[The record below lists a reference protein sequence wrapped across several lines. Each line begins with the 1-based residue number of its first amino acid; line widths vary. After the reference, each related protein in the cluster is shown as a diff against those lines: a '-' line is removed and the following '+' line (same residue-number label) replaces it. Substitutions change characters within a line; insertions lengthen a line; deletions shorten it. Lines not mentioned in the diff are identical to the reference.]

1 MAKLPP
7 FLARCFGVI
16 AKKGLYQGDTGVIMI
31 DTSSDYSSECVV
43 AFLPR
48 LDLPQQKFKR
58 VKKTHSSNPA
68 VPATFTTPFPVSTTM
83 SDIKSKFDFVSINTK
98 AGYPIP
104 LERTVPS
111 KKRSVPSARRPRSI
125 KSATCEH
132 GDKEYALLKQTIWQG
147 LSLVRQKVT
156 NLTLANTIAEEDL
169 LEFFETESTVLQSN
183 IPLPSTWIFGLGER
197 VRVSNRLR
205 DHHRPLRENPELA
218 SELGLQSKDEG
229 FIRDVVEINCVV
241 EFLDGTDGE
250 GRQVVL
256 PQHSLLKVMRQG
268 DEVYVRQA
276 SRSIFQ
282 LGVAEVSS
290 TTERIPL
297 DGKVGLVVSVGDDG
311 ETVQVQ
317 FSEYPVPQQ
326 FHSNSLV
333 NSALMLSSNDLVKRG
348 IKKPLPSIDP
358 VFSIVPKTLVY
369 VEPNPSILTTDP
381 APEPLDLAIRTGRR
395 PWVGKEVRI
404 VGLNDRGATIKH
416 HKAENGSVLD
426 VNRNDSMSSGLAITV
441 SRVRRFDDGKFL
453 HDNGPHKLP
462 TYDPH
467 FHFKPGYQPQY
478 TQSEILKGYAPMD
491 MSAWQ
496 ATYQDRWVGS
506 GGNNGGTEGGIDEMQ
521 ASSSSFD
528 SGPASGSTTRS
539 IASGFASP
547 DGCMSPDS
555 SLNSLLQPY
564 KCWWVDV
571 PGTITRTPLRLVPAT
586 PFPDFTNEILDPR
599 IRNALPRQQ
608 LLLAFRGETKDRVIT
623 LKEGPGG
630 QSTLYYKQKGTGSVQ
645 VDPRD
650 LSTTKQSYGLSSPL
664 YCNGLFIIV
673 RGSHIGKLT
682 RRLFGTHDHKWVL
695 QVVRLEPQE
704 MRKIGCTVPRF
715 TEIVKDREP
724 PIVVLESSIAL
735 VNQMPDEQG
744 NGIRL
749 MEERQLV
756 AENDGYGGRTGK
768 QHRNKAEFGRQYSET
783 TPPPDTKP
791 SRKRAGRES
800 SLTDEQQAI
809 VESFFPAWEQ
819 LLRQHTAA
827 FREGRYEE
835 PKVFLTGDDVRT
847 NDEWAKIDSEGCV
860 QKSPPQCL
868 YQNNINDLVLN
879 ALATD
884 EKTKTHQSLVQAA
897 EALLSFK
904 KPVAGKSLFEKEN
917 KEEILQLMKK
927 KLNALRADNTAN
939 SGDGVSNN
947 HNEHKENKRK
957 ENAGAEYQKV
967 LTEMWEK
974 TDQDDYNERAKGI
987 DVNDNQKQF
996 KEAIYSALCALCQ
1009 NGQLGPCEMMILTGF
1024 RDKDNNLVA
1033 YKLQAHH
1040 NDDDHADAF
1049 PVDQDEEMAL
1059 GNAWKD
1065 WCAEYQKVLTEM
1077 WEKTDQ
1083 DDYNERAKGIDVNDK
1098 NPAEH
1103 VIEPIMPAE
1112 ELHTLRNANGI
1123 PVLGVVDLEQ
1133 IAPAGLTKVLSDFLH
1148 ALWNHSWPQDRVR
1161 PSIPLVEIEAHPE
1174 DFYDTW
1180 TFQFP
1185 VTLKPVEMM
1194 LLIERY
1200 SLCTYLSTISAVET
1214 VQPFV
1219 FWPKQDIVDQVAKR
1233 EAEAEAA
1240 RGTGD
1245 KIVAHPPSI
1254 SPPPPKPSAPPA
1266 ATSLAAILPTNASTL
1281 PPPTHGTP
1289 IGPARAS
1296 TAPVASISSPSNASA
1311 PPLSTP
1317 VTPIGATGASTVPA
1331 ASISPSKASTPPPST
1346 PAINSERTSIA
1357 PPPTPPASTEEGVEA
1372 PQQSSGTPASEEWDA
1387 VPMLDD
1393 QEVSLAVP
1401 EAQVVHRSQTH
1412 SGKRTIAEI
1421 TSEVEAPQRVTRTR
1435 VAAQEVAPKT
1445 RASKKAAGNKR
1456 VSSCLAIACLR

>member
-1 MAKLPP
+1 MLDANYVLAAYFCLIDGFLYSCQPIFSYATDNTQDSIARKDDPRFTVPLLWKGPYLTMPIHHHITGMRKFPYTAKLPP
-7 FLARCFGVI
+7 FWPGVWVI
-16 AKKGLYQGDTGVIMI
+16 AKNGLYQGDTGVIMM

-58 VKKTHSSNPA
+58 VKKTHTSNPA

-111 KKRSVPSARRPRSI
+111 KKRSVPSARHPRPSKVRIGSTPVLKFAEFHDIPPSSI
-125 KSATCEH
+125 LVCCAICNEGATCEH

-147 LSLVRQKVT
+147 LSLVHQKVT

-169 LEFFETESTVLQSN
+169 LEFFKTESAVLQST

-197 VRVSNRLR
+197 VHVSNQLR
-205 DHHRPLRENPELA
+205 DHHRPLCKNPELA

-229 FIRDVVEINCVV
+229 FIRDIVEINCVV
-241 EFLDGTDGE
+241 EFLDGTDGK

-268 DEVYVRQA
+268 DEVYVCQA
-276 SRSIFQ
+276 SHSIFQ

-290 TTERIPL
+290 TTEHIPL
-297 DGKVGLVVSVGDDG
+297 DGKVGLVVSIGNDG

-317 FSEYPVPQQ
+317 FSKYPVPQQ

-333 NSALMLSSNDLVKRG
+333 NLALMLSPNDLVKRG

-369 VEPNPSILTTDP
+369 VEPNPSILMTDP
-381 APEPLDLAIRTGRR
+381 VPEPLDLAIRTGRR
-395 PWVGKEVRI
+395 PWVGKE
-404 VGLNDRGATIKH
+404 H
-416 HKAENGSVLD
+416 HKAENGSMLD
-426 VNRNDSMSSGLAITV
+426 VNRNDSMSSSLAVTIIVVFVGSTTASFFMTMV
-441 SRVRRFDDGKFL
+441 LINSRHTTLTSILNWDTSLNTPSPK
-453 HDNGPHKLP
+453 
-462 TYDPH
+462 
-467 FHFKPGYQPQY
+467 
-478 TQSEILKGYAPMD
+478 ILKGYAPMD

-496 ATYQDRWVGS
+496 ATYRDRWVGS

-528 SGPASGSTTRS
+528 SRPASGSTTRS

-571 PGTITRTPLRLVPAT
+571 LGTIMQPLFQISPTRFWIHAS
-586 PFPDFTNEILDPR
+586 E
-599 IRNALPRQQ
+599 NALPRQQ
-608 LLLAFRGETKDRVIT
+608 LLLAFCGETKDRVIT

-645 VDPRD
+645 GRI
-650 LSTTKQSYGLSSPL
+650 LASSL
-664 YCNGLFIIV
+664 D
-673 RGSHIGKLT
+673 
-682 RRLFGTHDHKWVL
+682 RLFGTHDHKWVL

-704 MRKIGCTVPRF
+704 MRKIGRTVPRF
-715 TEIVKDREP
+715 TEIVEDREP

-756 AENDGYGGRTGK
+756 AENEFYDG
-768 QHRNKAEFGRQYSET
+768 NNAE
-783 TPPPDTKP
+783 TKKP
-791 SRKRAGRES
+791 NLEDN
-800 SLTDEQQAI
+800 TWN
-809 VESFFPAWEQ
+809 SFFPAWEQ
-819 LLRQHTAA
+819 LLRQHKLHLGKGKNSKMRDPEAVTTWINKTLK
-827 FREGRYEE
+827 EIQGT
-835 PKVFLTGDDVRT
+835 KGFLTGDDIRT
-847 NDEWAKIDSEGCV
+847 NNEMGKA
-860 QKSPPQCL
+860 
-868 YQNNINDLVLN
+868 
-879 ALATD
+879 
-884 EKTKTHQSLVQAA
+884 
-897 EALLSFK
+897 
-904 KPVAGKSLFEKEN
+904 AGKSLFEKEN

-927 KLNALRADNTAN
+927 KLNALRANNTAN
-939 SGDGVSNN
+939 SGDG
-947 HNEHKENKRK
+947 HKENKWK

-987 DVNDNQKQF
+987 NVNDNQKQF

-1033 YKLQAHH
+1033 YKLQTHH

-1059 GNAWKD
+1059 GKAWKD
-1065 WCAEYQKVLTEM
+1065 WCETRIPK
-1077 WEKTDQ
+1077 
-1083 DDYNERAKGIDVNDK
+1083 
-1098 NPAEH
+1098 
-1103 VIEPIMPAE
+1103 PIMPAE

-1133 IAPAGLTKVLSDFLH
+1133 IAPAALTKVLSNFLH
-1148 ALWNHSWPQDRVR
+1148 ALWNHSWPQDWVQ

-1174 DFYDTW
+1174 DFYDTS

-1200 SLCTYLSTISAVET
+1200 SLCTYLSTISVVET

-1219 FWPKQDIVDQVAKR
+1219 FWPEQDI
-1233 EAEAEAA
+1233 
-1240 RGTGD
+1240 
-1245 KIVAHPPSI
+1245 IVAHPPSI
-1254 SPPPPKPSAPPA
+1254 SPPPPKTSVPPA

-1289 IGPARAS
+1289 FGPARAS
-1296 TAPVASISSPSNASA
+1296 TAPAASILSPSNASA

-1317 VTPIGATGASTVPA
+1317 VTPIGATGAPTVPA

-1346 PAINSERTSIA
+1346 PAIDSERTSIA
-1357 PPPTPPASTEEGVEA
+1357 PPPTPPASMEGVEA
-1372 PQQSSGTPASEEWDA
+1372 PQQSSGTPALEEQDA

-1393 QEVSLAVP
+1393 QEVSLAAP
-1401 EAQVVHRSQTH
+1401 EAQVVHQPQTR

-1421 TSEVEAPQRVTRTR
+1421 TSEVEAPQCVTRAR
-1435 VAAQEVAPKT
+1435 VAAQEVTPKT

-1456 VSSCLAIACLR
+1456 GHCLIVAQSFQKGLILNTKVHWLCYVQQIGWAWSWLFNYQGSELLLLLPSF